1 MEDRTNERLKEV
13 FVVSG
18 NIIGSLGFTT
28 QENVDSMLNGDDGIS
43 EVNDRSVYP
52 EPFLAG
58 KIDKNR
64 LNQFREE
71 KHLTDYSEFES
82 LIILSVLDSLKET
95 TIDLSDDDCLLILS
109 TTKGDI
115 DFLSGKYP
123 PEKETYLWH
132 TAQRAAD
139 YFGMKNM
146 PLVVSDAC
154 ISGVAAVE
162 IAARLLRNDN
172 YRTIVVAGADSIT
185 AFTVSGFQAFKSISP
200 NPCKPYDAERDGL
213 SIGEGAASIILT
225 NDKTLLIDR
234 HEIRILGGAIS
245 NDANHISGPSRT
257 GDGLHD
263 AIENAI
269 KHAGILKHDI
279 DFMNLHGTATFYN
292 DEMESKA
299 IRLSGLSDV
308 PMFGLKGFWG
318 HTLGASGIMEIL
330 VCIES
335 LKRNRLIATKGFSQ
349 LGTPEPLNIIR
360 ENKTGNYHIFL
371 KTASG
376 FGGVNAAIIISDREI
391 SRKES
396 DAKQPVSYRISNK
409 CTIHNKQVTVN
420 NKVVFENPEAETGEV
435 FLKAAFKNLN
445 TAYPK
450 FYKMDNLSK
459 LGFTAVQYLLQS
471 NSVSDFSDKRNT
483 ALVFV
488 NSESSLDTDIRH
500 QQTINNPEQYF
511 PSPAI
516 FVYTLPNIV
525 MGEICIKEKFQ
536 GETVFFVSKRYDS
549 DFINSYLNI
558 LFNDTETDAVIV
570 GKINYLSDIYAA
582 DVFLVEKTKR
592 VVE

>member
-1 MEDRTNERLKEV
+1 MEYRVNERLKDV

-28 QENVDSMLNGDDGIS
+28 RENVDAMWNGDDGIS
-43 EVNDRSVYP
+43 EINDTSVYP
-52 EPFLAG
+52 EAFFAG

-64 LNQFREE
+64 LNQLRESE
-71 KHLTDYSEFES
+71 NLTDYSEFES
-82 LIILSVLDSLKET
+82 LIILSMLDALNATK
-95 TIDLSDDDCLLILS
+95 INPSDDDCLLIFS

-115 DFLSGKYP
+115 DFLSGQYP
-123 PEKETYLWH
+123 PEKETFLWH
-132 TAQRAAD
+132 TAQQAAD
-139 YFGMKNM
+139 YFRMKNTPM
-146 PLVVSDAC
+146 VVSNAC

-162 IAARLLRNDN
+162 TGARLLRNDLFRN
-172 YRTIVVAGADSIT
+172 IIVVGADSIT
-185 AFTVSGFQAFKSISP
+185 AFTVSGFQAFKSISAR
-200 NPCKPYDAERDGL
+200 PCKPYDIDRDGL

-225 NDKTLLIDR
+225 NDKDYLIDN

-257 GDGLHD
+257 GDGLHY

-269 KHAGILKHDI
+269 NYAGISKHDI
-279 DFMNLHGTATFYN
+279 DFMNLHGTATVYN

-299 IRLSGLSDV
+299 IRLSKLSDI

-330 VCIES
+330 ACIES
-335 LKRNRLIATKGFSQ
+335 LKNNRLIATKGFSQ
-349 LGTPEPLNIIR
+349 PGTPESLNIVQ
-360 ENKTGNYHIFL
+360 ENTIGEYHVFL

-391 SRKES
+391 ARKES
-396 DAKQPVSYRISNK
+396 DAKTLETYRISGK
-409 CTIHNKQVTVN
+409 CTIREKQVTVN
-420 NKVVFENPEAETGEV
+420 GEIVFEDLEAETGEV
-435 FLKAAFKNLN
+435 FLKSAFKNIDM
-445 TAYPK
+445 TYPK

-459 LGFTAVQYLLQS
+459 LGFTAVMYLLQS
-471 NSVSDFSDKRNT
+471 NPVSDFCDKRKVS
-483 ALVFV
+483 LLFI
-488 NSESSLDTDIRH
+488 NSKSSLDTDIKH
-500 QQTINNPEQYF
+500 QQTINDPEQYF

-525 MGEICIKEKFQ
+525 LGEICIKEKFQ
-536 GETVFFVSKRYDS
+536 GETTFLVSKRYDP

-570 GKINYLSDIYAA
+570 GKVNYLSDIYAA
-582 DVFLVEKTKR
+582 DVFFVKKIL
-592 VVE
+592 